1 MTYHLSDVNSRTG
14 KNRLR
19 CHYCGYEMPY
29 PAVCPYCGSKFI
41 KHMGAG
47 TEKVE
52 EQFNKLFPGVA
63 TLRMDNDTT
72 RTRNAHLEILSAFS
86 RREAQVLIGTQMIA
100 KGLDFPAVALVGI
113 VSADTML
120 QLPDYRSRERTFSL
134 ITQVAGRA
142 GRAEAAGRVILQTYT
157 PRHYAI
163 VNAVNYDYENFYKTE
178 IIQRK
183 QGLYPP
189 FAALVRLLFV

>member
-63 TLRMDNDTT
+63 TLRMDNDTCLLYT
-72 RTRNAHLEILSAFS
+72 SA
-86 RREAQVLIGTQMIA
+86 
-100 KGLDFPAVALVGI
+100 
-113 VSADTML
+113 
-120 QLPDYRSRERTFSL
+120 
-134 ITQVAGRA
+134 
-142 GRAEAAGRVILQTYT
+142 
-157 PRHYAI
+157 
-163 VNAVNYDYENFYKTE
+163 
-178 IIQRK
+178 
-183 QGLYPP
+183 
-189 FAALVRLLFV
+189 